1 MRLVPLNDGDLD
13 LYLSMF
19 CNEGYMKYLG
29 GCSSEDAT
37 KRILGAH
44 IRYYNEN
51 QALVFKVV
59 PDIDDW
65 NKAAALGKSLPTE
78 SVINNSYNGIG
89 SVCVWEGFYQDNPVV
104 EIGWGIALPFQGFGF
119 ATEAVKLILDLA
131 KDDIRWS
138 KIHVFTHVEN
148 TPSIRICEKLNFAF
162 IEDTEVDYND
172 KMFPAKHYRVVFD

>member
-19 CNEGYMKYLG
+19 CNESYMRYLG
-29 GCSSEDAT
+29 GCSSEESV

-51 QALVFKVV
+51 KALVFKVV
-59 PDIDDW
+59 PDREDW
-65 NKAAALGKSLPTE
+65 NKAATNGKILPSE
-78 SVINNSYNGIG
+78 SVITESYNGIG
-89 SVCVWEGFYQDNPVV
+89 SVCVWEGFYQDSPVV
-104 EIGWGIALPFQGFGF
+104 EIGWGVAIPFQGFGF

-138 KIHVFTHVEN
+138 EIHVFTDVEN
-148 TPSIRICEKLNFAF
+148 VPSIRICEKLHFAF

-172 KMFPAKHYRVVFD
+172 KMFPAKHYRVVF